1 MGETVADTAS
11 DVVQNA
17 ASGLELKSIIPVIK
31 DAVTGVF
38 EIAGSGFNFLFQNPL
53 CAFMIGSGF
62 AFSALGLVRKALKT
76 AKRA

>member
-1 MGETVADTAS
+1 MGETTSQVVENTATKI
-11 DVVQNA
+11 
-17 ASGLELKSIIPVIK
+17 ELSSVLSLIK
-31 DAVTGVF
+31 EAVSGVF
-38 EIAGSGFNFLFQNPL
+38 DIAGSAFNFMYQNPL

>member
-1 MGETVADTAS
+1 MGETAS
-11 DVVQNA
+11 NVVENVGTKIEM
-17 ASGLELKSIIPVIK
+17 SSLIPVIK
-31 DAVTGVF
+31 EAVTGVF
-38 EIAGSGFNFLFQNPL
+38 DIASAGFNFLFSNPL